1 MEQANRQG
9 RASTR
14 RTHGD
19 DERMPVNERSPAL
32 LLDKVVKT
40 YGPVRAVDGVGLTA
54 HAGEFIAL
62 LGPNGAGKSTL
73 FQLLSGLFLP
83 DSGRIEVMGHD
94 MSRDAVPALAELGIV
109 FQQPTLDLELSVTAN
124 LLFHAGLHGMP
135 RSVAKARIEEELIR
149 LGLKDR
155 AHDKAATLSGGNR
168 RRVELARAL
177 LHKPRVLLMDEPT
190 VGLDPA
196 SRADL
201 LKLLLT
207 MRTERGVAILWA
219 THLCDEVPDADRVIV
234 LHRGK
239 VLADTTPAKL
249 VASAGAATIE
259 AAFLSMTGDG
269 AKRT

>member
-1 MEQANRQG
+1 MV
-9 RASTR
+9 T
-14 RTHGD
+14 
-19 DERMPVNERSPAL
+19 DERSSREERAPAL
-32 LLDKVVKT
+32 LLDHVVKT
-40 YGPVRAVDGVGLTA
+40 YGPIRAVDGVSLKA

-73 FQLLSGLFLP
+73 FQLLSGLFTA

-94 MSRDAVPALAELGIV
+94 MSRDPVPALAELGIV

-135 RSVAKARIEEELIR
+135 RATAVKRIGEELAQ
-149 LGLKDR
+149 LGLADR
-155 AHDKAATLSGGNR
+155 ANDKAAQLSGGNR

-177 LHKPRVLLMDEPT
+177 LHQPRLLLMDEPT

-196 SRADL
+196 SRGEL
-201 LKLLLT
+201 LKQLLA
-207 MRTERGVAILWA
+207 MRRDRQVAILWA

-239 VLADTTPAKL
+239 VLTDTTPARL
-249 VASAGAATIE
+249 IE
-259 AAFLSMTGDG
+259 ASGKASIEEAFLAMTGPP
-269 AKRT
+269 RPT